1 MTQINAANP
10 VPAEAGDFQDRPR
23 GTRMKI
29 TPFSKGRLGRVALAL
44 SLIATGGTTLAEDR
58 PPGKWWIGLEAG
70 PASVHTSDGGRS
82 DRNGRLALALRGG
95 IVAMPSLLVGLQLGG
110 FTEQGSDF
118 NDPARG
124 EGISHAFA
132 IAQWY
137 PGQRREGAYLR
148 AGGGYADHWSN
159 QPAGRNTHGWGLCF
173 GVGWDFSAGAMGYIG
188 PSLSWFQARTGDMN
202 VSALTLGL
210 NWTYH

>member
-1 MTQINAANP
+1 
-10 VPAEAGDFQDRPR
+10 
-23 GTRMKI
+23 MKS
-29 TPFSKGRLGRVALAL
+29 TPFSWKRIGRIGLAL
-44 SLIATGGTTLAEDR
+44 TLLAAGKSGLTDDR
-58 PPGKWWIGLEAG
+58 QPGKWWIGLEAG
-70 PASVHTSDGGRS
+70 AASVHTSEGTRS
-82 DRNGRLALALRGG
+82 NRDARLALALRGG
-95 IVAMPSLLVGLQLGG
+95 IIATPSVLVGLQLGG
-110 FTEQGSDF
+110 FTEQASDF

-137 PGQRREGAYLR
+137 TGQRREGPYLR

-159 QPAGRNTHGWGLCF
+159 QPAGRNSHGWGLCF
-173 GVGWDFSAGAMGYIG
+173 GVGWDFSAGTMGYVG
-188 PSLSWFQARTGDMN
+188 PSLSWFQTRTGDMD